1 MLYHKAGLK
10 GVMVVAIAVIG
21 IDLICRLLIVEKE
34 KVGNH
39 VNGSAY
45 PTPLNQEQYT
55 ESQPLLDEPKV
66 DVEQFELPREL
77 PRIARMIPLLPCLGN
92 ASLLAALLGS
102 LMQAIVMGSFDST
115 VALVAHELFGFDS
128 FQAGILFL
136 PMGVASLI
144 CGPIVGWA
152 IDRHGTKVVAVSSF
166 ALLAPVLVLIRYVHH
181 GGLAQITLYTVLLT
195 LAGVGLAGSGT
206 PSMVEA
212 GATLERYHQAN
223 PDFFGPNGP
232 YAMVYGINGMLF
244 NAGLAIG
251 PELAAVLKEA
261 IGYGNMNLVLAVAS
275 GLTSVLCFF
284 FLGGK
289 LRRAS
294 QAKERDYQAC
304 ENCNE

>member
-1 MLYHKAGLK
+1 MLYRKAGLK

-21 IDLICRLLIVEKE
+21 VDLICRLLIVEKRT
-34 KVGNH
+34 VDGD
-39 VNGSAY
+39 VNAY
-45 PTPLNQEQYT
+45 DYPALLNQDQCA
-55 ESQPLLDEPKV
+55 ESQPLLDEPKI
-66 DVEQFELPREL
+66 DIEQFELPREL
-77 PRIARMIPLLPCLGN
+77 PRIARIIPLLPCLGN

-115 VALVAHELFGFDS
+115 VALVAHELFGFDA

-136 PMGVASLI
+136 PMGLGSLI
-144 CGPIVGWA
+144 FGPIVGWA

-166 ALLAPVLVLIRYVHH
+166 ALLAPVLVLIRYVHA
-181 GGLAQITLYTVLLT
+181 GGLAQISLYTILLT

-232 YAMVYGINGMLF
+232 YAMVYGMNGMLF

-261 IGYGNMNLVLAVAS
+261 IGYGNMNLVLAVVS
-275 GLTSVLCFF
+275 GLTAVSCYC
-284 FLGGK
+284 FLGG
-289 LRRAS
+289 RPRHTG

-304 ENCNE
+304 GSCSE